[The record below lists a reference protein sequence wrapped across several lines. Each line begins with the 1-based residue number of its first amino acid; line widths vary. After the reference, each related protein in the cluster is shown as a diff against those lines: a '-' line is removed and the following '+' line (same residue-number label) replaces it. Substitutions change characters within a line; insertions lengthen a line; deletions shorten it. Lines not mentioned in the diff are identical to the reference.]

1 MASAVAARRLLVYAQ
16 ALSPAVAS
24 CGALFMAFLFRALS
38 LLPLASLYRVF
49 GVVGWLTFRVF
60 RWREALARSNLARA
74 FPERTIAERDAILA
88 QSYRNLA
95 DLLAEIVWSFRASPE
110 ELVARCPVTNPELI
124 GEHLRAGR
132 SVLLLTAHFCN
143 WEWQILAG
151 NLMAGAP
158 VNPIYKPQPLA
169 GMDRFLRATRS
180 RFGGEPIPHKKLMR
194 EILRRRRE
202 PRVYAMVADQTP
214 TLDEPKHWTRF
225 LNEDSAF
232 FVGPDV
238 VARAAAA
245 AVVFVDVERVGR
257 GRYRMHLVPLAEP
270 PYRKGADTGL
280 VERYARA
287 LEIEIRRSP
296 ADWLWV
302 HRKWKYDRPR
312 DPAAPA
318 DGGA

>member
-1 MASAVAARRLLVYAQ
+1 
-16 ALSPAVAS
+16 
-24 CGALFMAFLFRALS
+24 MAFLFRALS
-38 LLPLASLYRVF
+38 LLPLLSLYHVF

-60 RWREALARSNLARA
+60 RWRHALASSNLARA
-74 FPERTIAERDAILA
+74 FPERTVAEREAILA

-95 DLLAEIVWSFRASPE
+95 DLLAEIVWSFRAPPE
-110 ELVARCPVTNPELI
+110 DLVARCPVTNPELI
-124 GEHLRAGR
+124 GEHIGAGR

-151 NLMAGAP
+151 NLQVGVP
-158 VNPIYKPQPLA
+158 VNAIYKPQRVA
-169 GMDRFLRATRS
+169 GIDRFLRAARS

-194 EILRRRRE
+194 ELLRRRRE

-214 TLDEPKHWTRF
+214 TPDEPKHWTRF
-225 LNEDSAF
+225 LDEDSAF

-245 AVVFVDVERVGR
+245 AVLFVDVERVGR
-257 GRYRMHLVPLAEP
+257 GRYRMRLVPLAQP
-270 PYRKGADTGL
+270 PYPKGVDTGV

-287 LEIEIRRSP
+287 LEGEIRRSP

-302 HRKWKYDRPR
+302 HRKWKYGRPR
-312 DPAAPA
+312 DAAGAAATPSP
-318 DGGA
+318 GGEAGVARNRH

>member
-1 MASAVAARRLLVYAQ
+1 
-16 ALSPAVAS
+16 
-24 CGALFMAFLFRALS
+24 MAFLFRALS
-38 LLPLASLYRVF
+38 LLPLLSLYHVF

-60 RWREALARSNLARA
+60 RWRHALASSNLARA
-74 FPERTIAERDAILA
+74 FPERTVAEREAILA

-110 ELVARCPVTNPELI
+110 EIVARCPVTNPELI
-124 GEHLRAGR
+124 EEHIGAGR

-151 NLMAGAP
+151 NLQVGVP
-158 VNPIYKPQPLA
+158 VNAIYKPQRVA
-169 GMDRFLRATRS
+169 GIDRFLRAARS
-180 RFGGEPIPHKKLMR
+180 RFGGEPIPHKQLMR
-194 EILRRRRE
+194 EVLRRRRE

-214 TLDEPKHWTRF
+214 TPEEPKHWTRF
-225 LNEDSAF
+225 LDEDSAF

-245 AVVFVDVERVGR
+245 AVLFVDVERVGR
-257 GRYRMHLVPLAEP
+257 GRYRMRLVPLAEP
-270 PYRKGADTGL
+270 PYRKGLDTGV

-287 LEIEIRRSP
+287 LEGEIRRSP

-302 HRKWKYDRPR
+302 HRKWKYGRPR
-312 DPAAPA
+312 AAAGAAATPSP
-318 DGGA
+318 GGEAGVARNSH